1 MIQRYFDKIDRGT
14 RGKKLM
20 KEESQDIHD
29 SACKGQKVENRKRY
43 LSSNYLVSKYQRLKH
58 NGQLEKLERKI
69 YERQLKEASVAYTEP
84 E

>member
-20 KEESQDIHD
+20 KEESQDLQD
-29 SACKGQKVENRKRY
+29 SSRKGQKFDSHKRHLY
-43 LSSNYLVSKYQRLKH
+43 SNYLVSKYQRLKH